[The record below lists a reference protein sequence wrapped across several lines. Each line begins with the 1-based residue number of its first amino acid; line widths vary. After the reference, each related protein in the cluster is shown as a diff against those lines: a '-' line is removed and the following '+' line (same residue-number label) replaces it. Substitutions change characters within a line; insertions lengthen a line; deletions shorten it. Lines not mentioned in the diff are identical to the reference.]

1 MAAKPQPN
9 TVRTLHAAKRVA
21 ARTASSEK
29 PAGGAK
35 KAASNNKRNVPPSTT
50 EKTAL
55 DVLHLFVK
63 TYANL

>member
-1 MAAKPQPN
+1 MAAKPKPN

-21 ARTASSEK
+21 ARTTTPEK
-29 PAGGAK
+29 PAEAAR
-35 KAASNNKRNVPPSTT
+35 KAASNERTVSRSKT

>member
-1 MAAKPQPN
+1 MAAKPTPK

-21 ARTASSEK
+21 AKTTSSEK

-35 KAASNNKRNVPPSTT
+35 KAASNKRNVSRST

>member
-1 MAAKPQPN
+1 MAATSKPN

-21 ARTASSEK
+21 AKSTSSEK

-35 KAASNNKRNVPPSTT
+35 KAAVKRNVSRSTT
-50 EKTAL
+50 DKSAL
-55 DVLHLFVK
+55 DVLRLFIK

>member
-1 MAAKPQPN
+1 MAAKPKPN

-21 ARTASSEK
+21 AKTTGSEK
-29 PAGGAK
+29 PAGGAR
-35 KAASNNKRNVPPSTT
+35 KAASNKRSVSPSTT